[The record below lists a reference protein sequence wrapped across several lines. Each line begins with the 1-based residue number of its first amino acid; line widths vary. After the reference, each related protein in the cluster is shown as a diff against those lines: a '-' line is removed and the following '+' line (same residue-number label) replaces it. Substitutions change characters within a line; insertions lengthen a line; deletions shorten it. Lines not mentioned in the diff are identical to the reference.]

1 LRATGGLCTVYD
13 QNMRRLLAMA
23 LGLVL
28 TTMADRPLA
37 QQTSPTHAGPVDVAL
52 VLAVDVSLSMDY
64 REQRAQ
70 RDGYI
75 EAMAHPAV
83 IDAIARGPRG
93 RIAVTYL
100 EWGGPWTQRVV
111 VPWRVVSSAEDAA
124 ELAAELS
131 AAPISS
137 SRGTSITAAI
147 DAALGLLEQ
156 GPAADRMVIDISGD
170 GPNNMGGPV
179 VGARD
184 RAAAAGVEINGLPI
198 MLGDDD
204 LTFSIR
210 DLDLYYEQCVVS
222 GPTAFVIPVLDLS
235 GFATAIRQKLVLE
248 IAGLE
253 PIRRA
258 LAQPSHATGLTLPA
272 QAGMDCQ
279 IGERLYERWRRGGD
293 FN

>member
-1 LRATGGLCTVYD
+1 
-13 QNMRRLLAMA
+13 MRRLPAMA
-23 LGLVL
+23 LGFAVV
-28 TTMADRPLA
+28 ASAGAPLA
-37 QQTSPTHAGPVDVAL
+37 QQASPTQAGPVDVAL

-83 IDAIARGPRG
+83 IDAIVRGPRG
-93 RIAVTYL
+93 RIAVAYM

-111 VPWRVVSSAEDAA
+111 IPWRVVASTEDTAA
-124 ELAAELS
+124 LAADLA

-147 DAALGLLEQ
+147 DAAVALLAQ
-156 GPAADRMVIDISGD
+156 SPPADRMVIDISGD

-179 VGARD
+179 LAARD

-198 MLGDDD
+198 MLGEDD

-210 DLDLYYEQCVVS
+210 DLDLYYEQCVIS

-248 IAGLE
+248 IAGLD

-258 LAQPSHATGLTLPA
+258 LTVPPADDGLVVPA
-272 QAGMDCQ
+272 QSAIDCE